1 MSVFS
6 SLTAIADAIRAKT
19 GKTGGMTLD
28 QMPAE
33 IAGIQGGGGAA
44 NELGYQCD
52 AYALYAER
60 VTIGPNTV
68 RNSAELKTF
77 FEGLSKGETVFSFAL
92 CGEWTANNQA
102 VYYPNMSS
110 PNNQLY
116 HFVRYRSGALN
127 IASYNSAGYDCVLVE
142 GTEYIIISYT
152 CVPF

>member
-1 MSVFS
+1 MALTDK
-6 SLTAIADAIRAKT
+6 LTAIADAIRGKT
-19 GKTGGMTLD
+19 GKADEMTLE
-28 QMPAE
+28 QMAAE
-33 IAGIQGGGGAA
+33 IAGIQAGGGDG
-44 NELGYQCD
+44 NELSYQCD
-52 AYALYAER
+52 TYALYAER

-77 FEGLSKGETVFSFAL
+77 FEGLSKGETVLSFAL

-116 HFVRYRSGALN
+116 YFVRYRSGALN